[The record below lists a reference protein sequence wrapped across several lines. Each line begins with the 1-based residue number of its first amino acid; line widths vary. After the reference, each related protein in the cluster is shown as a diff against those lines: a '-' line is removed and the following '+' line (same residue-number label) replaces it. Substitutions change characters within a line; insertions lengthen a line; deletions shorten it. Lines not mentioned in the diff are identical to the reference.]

1 MIGCRLFT
9 LTKEPQVKSGVKR
22 FFQSLRQ
29 TLSAWLAQV
38 LQLMKDC
45 TVPKGYSS
53 EARVELRD
61 RTMQIAAACRTTYM
75 LEDAT
80 ADILSEPAALSTF
93 IDAALVLQSVSPPNT
108 SDLSEPL
115 RYLLERDAVFSVEVV
130 DTLRSAIHNDNKSLD
145 EAIRRNTWQAF
156 RRDSQVCWKAVGH
169 RWMTCRTLAEADAHA
184 RHVHFNIVDGTFLVD
199 GKTISCIPKE
209 IQSHDLFQALFPDQ
223 VRFPFYQSY

>member
-9 LTKEPQVKSGVKR
+9 LTKEFQVKNGVKQ
-22 FFQSLRQ
+22 FFRSLRQ

-38 LQLMKDC
+38 LQLMKDSARS
-45 TVPKGYSS
+45 KGYSP

-80 ADILSEPAALSTF
+80 ANILSEPAALSAF
-93 IDAALVLQSVSPPNT
+93 IDSALVLQSVSPPTT

-115 RYLLERDAVFSVEVV
+115 RYLVERDAVFSVEVA
-130 DTLRSAIHNDNKSLD
+130 DILRSAIHKDNESLD
-145 EAIRRNTWQAF
+145 EAIRRNTWQGF

-169 RWMTCRTLAEADAHA
+169 RWMTCRTSAEAGARV
-184 RHVHFNIVDGTFLVD
+184 RHVYFNIFNGTFLID
-199 GKTISCIPKE
+199 GKTTSHLPKDIE
-209 IQSHDLFQALFPDQ
+209 GHDLFRALFPNQ
-223 VRFPFYQSY
+223 VCFPLY